1 MMAEYSNDEER
12 LLAIVDF
19 FKHYRNLILSV
30 IISISLIGVGSYA
43 IKYSQD
49 TKNSAAAL
57 VYDKWIEEI
66 STEDNSVVNEN
77 ESFNI
82 LISEYSST
90 GFAQLAMLKKAS
102 ALAANSQLN
111 ESKYFFNKL
120 IDTSSGF
127 FGNSLVNKISRV
139 SLARIL
145 IAESNYVD
153 ALNSIESLMNS
164 SDPLVNELAGDALAG
179 QKKITLA
186 IDQYNLARDLYDDDA
201 SKNIVIM
208 KLNNI
213 QQVL

>member
-1 MMAEYSNDEER
+1 MAEYSNDEER

-30 IISISLIGVGSYA
+30 IISISLIGVGSYT

-49 TKNSAAAL
+49 SKNSSAAL
-57 VYDKWIEEI
+57 VYDKWIGEI
-66 STEDNSVVNEN
+66 STDDNSIVNEN
-77 ESFNI
+77 ESFNT

-102 ALAANSQLN
+102 SLAANSQLD

-127 FGNSLVNKISRV
+127 FGNSLINKISRV

-153 ALNSIESLMNS
+153 ALNSIEGLMNS

>member
-1 MMAEYSNDEER
+1 MAEYSNDEER

-30 IISISLIGVGSYA
+30 IISVSLIGVGSYA
-43 IKYSQD
+43 IKYLQD
-49 TKNSAAAL
+49 SKNSSAAL
-57 VYDKWIEEI
+57 VYDKWIEDI
-66 STEDNSVVNEN
+66 SAEDNSVINEN

-120 IDTSSGF
+120 VDTSSGF

-164 SDPLVNELAGDALAG
+164 SDPLVNEIAGDALAG

>member
-1 MMAEYSNDEER
+1 MAEYSNDEER

-30 IISISLIGVGSYA
+30 IISVSLIGVGSYA
-43 IKYSQD
+43 IKYLQD
-49 TKNSAAAL
+49 SKNSSAAL

>member
-1 MMAEYSNDEER
+1 MAEYSNDEER

-30 IISISLIGVGSYA
+30 IISVSLIGVGSYA
-43 IKYSQD
+43 IKYLQD
-49 TKNSAAAL
+49 SKNSSAAL
-57 VYDKWIEEI
+57 VYDKWIEDI
-66 STEDNSVVNEN
+66 SAEDNSVINEN

-120 IDTSSGF
+120 VDTSSGF

>member
-1 MMAEYSNDEER
+1 MAEYSNDEER

-30 IISISLIGVGSYA
+30 IISISLIGVGSYT

-49 TKNSAAAL
+49 SKNSSAAL

-66 STEDNSVVNEN
+66 SAEDNSVINEN

-120 IDTSSGF
+120 VDTSSGF

-179 QKKITLA
+179 QKKNTLA

>member
-1 MMAEYSNDEER
+1 
-12 LLAIVDF
+12 
-19 FKHYRNLILSV
+19 
-30 IISISLIGVGSYA
+30 
-43 IKYSQD
+43 
-49 TKNSAAAL
+49 
-57 VYDKWIEEI
+57 
-66 STEDNSVVNEN
+66 
-77 ESFNI
+77 
-82 LISEYSST
+82 
-90 GFAQLAMLKKAS
+90 MLKKAS
-102 ALAANSQLN
+102 ALAENSQLN

-164 SDPLVNELAGDALAG
+164 SDPLVNEIAGDALAG

>member
-1 MMAEYSNDEER
+1 MAEYSNDEER

-19 FKHYRNLILSV
+19 FKHYRNLILS
-30 IISISLIGVGSYA
+30 ILISISAIGVGVYG
-43 IKYSQD
+43 IKYTQD
-49 TKNSAAAL
+49 SKNSSAAI
-57 VYDKWIEEI
+57 VYSEWIEVI
-66 STEDNSVVNEN
+66 SNEENNIINDN

-82 LISEYSST
+82 LINEYAST

-102 ALAANSQLN
+102 ALASNSQLD
-111 ESKYFFNKL
+111 ESKAYFEDL
-120 IDTSSGF
+120 IDNSSGF
-127 FGNSLVNKISRV
+127 FGNPLVNKMSRV

-153 ALNSIESLMNS
+153 ALNSIESLMTG

-179 QKKITLA
+179 QKKNILA
-186 IDQYNLARDLYDDDA
+186 IDQYNLAKDLYDDDA
-201 SKNIVIM
+201 SKNIIVM

>member
-1 MMAEYSNDEER
+1 MAEYSNDEER

-30 IISISLIGVGSYA
+30 IISISVISVGSYA

-49 TKNSAAAL
+49 SKNSSAAL

-66 STEDNSVVNEN
+66 SAEDNSVINEN

-120 IDTSSGF
+120 VDTSSGF

-179 QKKITLA
+179 QKKNTLA

>member
-1 MMAEYSNDEER
+1 MAEYSNDEER

-19 FKHYRNLILSV
+19 FKHYRNLILS
-30 IISISLIGVGSYA
+30 ILISISVIGVGVYG
-43 IKYSQD
+43 IKYTQD
-49 TKNSAAAL
+49 SKNSSAAK
-57 VYDKWIEEI
+57 VYSQWIEVI
-66 STEDNSVVNEN
+66 SNEENSIINDN
-77 ESFNI
+77 ESFDI
-82 LISEYSST
+82 LIDEYTST

-102 ALAANSQLN
+102 ALASDSQLE
-111 ESKYFFNKL
+111 ESKVFFEDL
-120 IDTSSGF
+120 INISSGF
-127 FGNSLVNKISRV
+127 FGNPLVNKMSRV

-153 ALNSIESLMNS
+153 ALNSIESLMTG

-179 QKKITLA
+179 QKKNILA

-201 SKNIVIM
+201 SKNIIVM

>member
-1 MMAEYSNDEER
+1 MAEYSNDEER
-12 LLAIVDF
+12 LLAIADF
-19 FKHYRNLILSV
+19 FKHYRNLILS
-30 IISISLIGVGSYA
+30 ILISISVIGVGVYG
-43 IKYSQD
+43 IKYTQD
-49 TKNSAAAL
+49 SKNSSAAI
-57 VYDKWIEEI
+57 VYSEWIEVI
-66 STEDNSVVNEN
+66 SNEENNIINDN

-82 LISEYSST
+82 LINEYAST

-102 ALAANSQLN
+102 ALASNSQLD
-111 ESKYFFNKL
+111 ESKAYFEDL
-120 IDTSSGF
+120 IDNSSGF
-127 FGNSLVNKISRV
+127 FGNPLVNKMSRV

-153 ALNSIESLMNS
+153 ALNSIESLMTG

-179 QKKITLA
+179 QKKNILA

-201 SKNIVIM
+201 SKNIIVM

>member
-1 MMAEYSNDEER
+1 
-12 LLAIVDF
+12 
-19 FKHYRNLILSV
+19 
-30 IISISLIGVGSYA
+30 
-43 IKYSQD
+43 
-49 TKNSAAAL
+49 
-57 VYDKWIEEI
+57 
-66 STEDNSVVNEN
+66 
-77 ESFNI
+77 
-82 LISEYSST
+82 
-90 GFAQLAMLKKAS
+90 MLKKAS

-120 IDTSSGF
+120 VDTSSGF

-179 QKKITLA
+179 QKKNTLA